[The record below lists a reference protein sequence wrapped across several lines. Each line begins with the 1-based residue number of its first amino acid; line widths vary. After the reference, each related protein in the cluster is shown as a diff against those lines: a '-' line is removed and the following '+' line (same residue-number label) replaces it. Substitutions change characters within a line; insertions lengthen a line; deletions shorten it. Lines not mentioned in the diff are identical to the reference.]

1 VPVKADVGKERRE
14 VHMRC
19 ASAFDDPRS
28 IARGLSVD
36 DYRIAR
42 SLVSQ
47 LASKPTIAIVGL
59 WPN

>member
-1 VPVKADVGKERRE
+1 
-14 VHMRC
+14 MRC

>member
-1 VPVKADVGKERRE
+1 
-14 VHMRC
+14 MRC
-19 ASAFDDPRS
+19 GSASDDPRS

-42 SLVSQ
+42 SLVRQ